1 MMLEDFNVDLEQQP
15 GATPFRNVLDLTI
28 WQAKQLEVGKIN
40 GEARHREPELME
52 VCKKERGPRR
62 PISKSSRR

>member
-1 MMLEDFNVDLEQQP
+1 MPHRHVYVGRAKVPSLSQNAFFFYD
-15 GATPFRNVLDLTI
+15 AI

-52 VCKKERGPRR
+52 VCKKSVGCDAQFQNLPGA
-62 PISKSSRR
+62 